1 VERKRIT
8 CPETAHL
15 EEVDL
20 EPTPLGMVVTG
31 CSRFEPRCEVQCTR
45 ECARRMDRRDR
56 YDVDQRGERVLVVYA
71 DAKRTRTLSN
81 ALAAA
86 LASEGMI
93 VEQADVGLA
102 APPPA
107 DYDAVVIGTSLRFG
121 RFPRTVRAY
130 LAEHRAALAQI
141 PTFLYVVDRSDDIDE
156 VARTFGWQPT
166 FAIGIADPPWY
177 VRWFAEPM
185 VREARVRELARV
197 VVGEMPISE

>member
-20 EPTPLGMVVTG
+20 EPTPLGIVVVG

-45 ECARRMDRRDR
+45 ECARRMDHRER
-56 YDVDQRGERVLVVYA
+56 YDADDRGERVLVVYA
-71 DAKRTRTLSN
+71 DARRTRPLSN

-86 LASEGMI
+86 LSGEGMI
-93 VEQADVGLA
+93 VEQADAGLA
-102 APPPA
+102 APPPS

-121 RFPRTVRAY
+121 RFPRGVRAY

-141 PTFLYVVDRSDDIDE
+141 PTFLYVVDRSDGIDE
-156 VARTFGWQPT
+156 LARAVGWQPT

-177 VRWFAEPM
+177 VRWFGEPM
-185 VREARVRELARV
+185 ERDARVRELARV
-197 VVGEMPISE
+197 VVGEMPIAE